1 LKSYLKKEGNKMAKL
16 LWMPSEERKKEA
28 KVTKFMDF
36 VNKKYNLKLSSYQEL
51 YDWSIQYIP
60 EFWEAVWDFCQV
72 KALKK
77 PEKIVD
83 DLSKFPGAKWFIGAR
98 LNYSENVLRRKD
110 DHPALIFY
118 GETVKRGKM
127 TYKELY
133 ENVAKMAKVLR
144 QLGVERGDRVVGYI
158 PNFMEGIVAMLA
170 SCSLGAIWASCG
182 IELGPDAVIDR
193 FSQIEPKVLFTVDG
207 YFYKGKAFDVMSN
220 VKKVVENLP
229 FLQKVIVIPY
239 LKEKPEISPIP
250 KALFYHE
257 LLSGEKVDNIEFEYL
272 SADDPHIILFS
283 SGTTGKPKCIVH
295 SLGGTVVVH
304 FKTLCLHYDLSEKD
318 VMLFIAS
325 PSWMVWNVQVSA
337 LATGGTLVL
346 YDGNPFYPDYGRI
359 WEIIQNEKVTF
370 LGCGA
375 GFILGCIQAGIKPKE
390 KFDLSSLRTIF
401 QSGSILPE
409 EGFEWVYTA
418 VKEDLYFNSGLGG
431 TDVQGGIIEGTPIQP
446 VYAGQMAGP
455 ALGFATKVYDEEGKP
470 IFDKP
475 GELVVEKPFPSVP
488 LYFWGDKDGSRFME
502 TYFGMYPN
510 IWRHGDYII
519 HHSDTGGMTALGRS
533 DNILKPAGVRIG
545 PAEIYNIVEKIE
557 GIEDSVVVGQY
568 YKGDQRI
575 ILFVKLKEGLTL
587 TEELKE
593 KIKEELRTK
602 ASPRHVPAKILQVPD
617 IPYTFNLK
625 KVESAVWNIVNG
637 RPVTNIGAIINPSCL
652 QYFEKLTQEVL
663 KGD

>member
-1 LKSYLKKEGNKMAKL
+1 
-16 LWMPSEERKKEA
+16 
-28 KVTKFMDF
+28 
-36 VNKKYNLKLSSYQEL
+36 
-51 YDWSIQYIP
+51 
-60 EFWEAVWDFCQV
+60 
-72 KALKK
+72 
-77 PEKIVD
+77 
-83 DLSKFPGAKWFIGAR
+83 
-98 LNYSENVLRRKD
+98 
-110 DHPALIFY
+110 
-118 GETVKRGKM
+118 
-127 TYKELY
+127 
-133 ENVAKMAKVLR
+133 
-144 QLGVERGDRVVGYI
+144 
-158 PNFMEGIVAMLA
+158 
-170 SCSLGAIWASCG
+170 
-182 IELGPDAVIDR
+182 
-193 FSQIEPKVLFTVDG
+193 
-207 YFYKGKAFDVMSN
+207 
-220 VKKVVENLP
+220 
-229 FLQKVIVIPY
+229 
-239 LKEKPEISPIP
+239 
-250 KALFYHE
+250 
-257 LLSGEKVDNIEFEYL
+257 
-272 SADDPHIILFS
+272 
-283 SGTTGKPKCIVH
+283 
-295 SLGGTVVVH
+295 
-304 FKTLCLHYDLSEKD
+304 
-318 VMLFIAS
+318 
-325 PSWMVWNVQVSA
+325 
-337 LATGGTLVL
+337 VL
-346 YDGNPFYPDYGRI
+346 YDGNPFYPDYWRI
-359 WEIIQNEKVTF
+359 WEIIQTEEVSF

-375 GFILGCIQAGIKPKE
+375 GFILGCMQAGIKPKE

-409 EGFEWVYTA
+409 EGFEWVYSA

-519 HHSDTGGMTALGRS
+519 HHSNTGGMTALGRS

-545 PAEIYNIVEKIE
+545 PSEIYNIVEKIE

-602 ASPRHVPAKILQVPD
+602 ASPRHVPAKIFQVPD
-617 IPYTFNLK
+617 VPYTFNLK

-652 QYFEKLTQEVL
+652 QYFEKITQEEL